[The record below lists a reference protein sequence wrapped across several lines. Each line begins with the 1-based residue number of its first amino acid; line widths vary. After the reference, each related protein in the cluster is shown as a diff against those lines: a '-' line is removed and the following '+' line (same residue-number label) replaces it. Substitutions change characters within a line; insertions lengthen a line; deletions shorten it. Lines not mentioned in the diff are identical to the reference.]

1 MTYNLNETNLS
12 SLIDRL
18 VWLRGIERVQCK
30 MQVYLPPPKPTGMI
44 LWRILQ
50 YITGIIKKYLQEQAL
65 SFVVKE

>member
-1 MTYNLNETNLS
+1 MTYNENETNLS

-30 MQVYLPPPKPTGMI
+30 MQVYLPPPKPVI